1 MEVRKLSSQAVHG
14 LYVPRCRGT
23 MSWHDVMA
31 RCESWLDV
39 VARCESC
46 MGRGTICCG
55 TMSSCHGTMSWRE
68 AIVCADSCTSHLRP
82 PPGFACPMNMENI
95 AATSP
100 GARHCATRCQTEM
113 HSFWPRSVLS
123 LNLHKVWP
131 ETLRLLTAAAS
142 VPIAPFDRP
151 PRVLA
156 HLPMARRHTDL
167 CLSLDLPCRN
177 DLCENLHLPMHPA

>member
-1 MEVRKLSSQAVHG
+1 M
-14 LYVPRCRGT
+14 
-23 MSWHDVMA
+23 
-31 RCESWLDV
+31 
-39 VARCESC
+39 ESC
-46 MGRGTICCG
+46 SDSPQQFQGPLWGLRFLGLPRHATNPCNQATHPSATTRRGNQPTH
-55 TMSSCHGTMSWRE
+55 TTNPPTHQ
-68 AIVCADSCTSHLRP
+68 P

-113 HSFWPRSVLS
+113 HSFCPRSVRL

-131 ETLRLLTAAAS
+131 ETLRLLTADAS
-142 VPIAPFDRP
+142 VAIAPFDRP

-177 DLCENLHLPMHPA
+177 DLCENLHLPMHPAKIANFQKASPAYITTAGLAL